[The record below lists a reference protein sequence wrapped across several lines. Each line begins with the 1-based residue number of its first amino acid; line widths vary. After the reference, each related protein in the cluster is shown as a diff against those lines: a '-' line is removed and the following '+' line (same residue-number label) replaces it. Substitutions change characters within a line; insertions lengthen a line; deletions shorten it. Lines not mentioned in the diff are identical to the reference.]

1 MIFQFIIP
9 ISVAVCLLFGWSAYT
24 LPVGMAAKIVFFLLT
39 VFGLAYILPIGPIYD
54 PALYLPYELIICLAL
69 VSAFA
74 FFYLWAKLL
83 HFLIAVVYSLLSL
96 SSAKIKQQA
105 KALWTSRKINC
116 AIILLCM
123 LASPYSVYETI
134 RVPDVKHVT
143 LAYAN
148 LPDELE
154 GYTIAQITDTHT
166 GLIFTRD
173 WQEAVVQKIM
183 NEKPSL
189 IVHTGDIG
197 DTRPQTI
204 ADSLAPLKN
213 LSAPD
218 GVYYVFGNHENYHT
232 LHYWQEFFKENNLT
246 VLENETVYIH
256 DYLAVSGAKAQARH
270 AANTSQTFL
279 NSVPKSYFHLYLHH
293 HPASF
298 KEAAPFIDLQL
309 SGHTHGGTVFF
320 LTPLIKHFNAGFVS
334 GIYEQDKAKLYVSSG
349 TGIWSYTAF
358 RLFVPSEI
366 TILHLKKKN
375 SF

>member
-1 MIFQFIIP
+1 MIFQFLVP
-9 ISVAVCLLFGWSAYT
+9 ISVVVCALFGWSASA
-24 LPVGMAAKIVFFLLT
+24 LPVGLAGKIVFFFIT

-54 PALYLPYELIICLAL
+54 PALYLPYELIICFAF

-83 HFLIAVVYSLLSL
+83 HFFLALLISLLALISVNIRKIYKTLWL
-96 SSAKIKQQA
+96 SK
-105 KALWTSRKINC
+105 KINC
-116 AIILLCM
+116 AFIFICLL
-123 LASPYSVYETI
+123 AAPYSVYETI
-134 RVPDVKHVT
+134 KVPNVKHLT

-148 LPDELE
+148 LPPELE

-166 GLIFTRD
+166 GLIFTKD

-183 NEKPSL
+183 QEQPKL

-204 ADSLAPLKN
+204 ADSLAPLKKF
-213 LSAPD
+213 SAPD

-232 LHYWQEFFKENNLT
+232 LRYWQEYFKENDLT
-246 VLENETVYIH
+246 VLEDETVYLH
-256 DYLAVSGAKAQARH
+256 DCLVISGAKAQARH
-270 AANTSQTFL
+270 TPFTPQAFL
-279 NSVPKSYFHLYLHH
+279 NEVPKSCFHIYLHH

-320 LTPLIKHFNAGFVS
+320 LAPIIKYFNAGFVS
-334 GIYEQDKAKLYVSSG
+334 GIYEQDAAKLYVSNG

-366 TILHLKKKN
+366 TILHLTQKN
-375 SF
+375 

>member
-9 ISVAVCLLFGWSAYT
+9 ISIVVCLLFGWSACT
-24 LPVGMAAKIVFFLLT
+24 LPAGTAGKIVFFLIT

-54 PALYLPYELIICLAL
+54 PALYLPYPLIIVFAL

-83 HFLIAVVYSLLSL
+83 HFCIAVIISLFALFSAKLKKIRSLLWKS
-96 SSAKIKQQA
+96 K
-105 KALWTSRKINC
+105 KING
-116 AIILLCM
+116 AVILLCL
-123 LASPYSVYETI
+123 LAALYSVYETI
-134 RVPDVKHVT
+134 KVPDIKHVT
-143 LAYAN
+143 LSYAN
-148 LPDELE
+148 LPPELE

-166 GLIFTRD
+166 GLIFTKE
-173 WQEAVVQKIM
+173 WQKEVVQKIM
-183 NEKPSL
+183 TEQPDL

-197 DTRPQTI
+197 DTRPQNI
-204 ADSLAPLKN
+204 ADSLAPLKK

-232 LHYWQEFFKENNLT
+232 LSYWQEYFKENDLT
-246 VLENETVYIH
+246 VLENKTIFIH

-270 AANTSQTFL
+270 SPFTPQAFL
-279 NSVPKSYFHLYLHH
+279 NEVPQECFHLYLHH

-298 KEAAPFIDLQL
+298 REAAPSIDLQL

-320 LTPLIKHFNAGFVS
+320 LAPLIKHFNAGFVS
-334 GIYEQDKAKLYVSSG
+334 GMYEQDNAKLYVSNG

-366 TILHLKKKN
+366 TILHLTRKN
-375 SF
+375 Y